1 MDKPEVPMT
10 LIVQDTDTVMGRG
23 GDLRLIP
30 GMGCDQAPDGDVI
43 LQRSD
48 GRPWLT
54 VKPTGKVEFADD
66 FDPVRATRAFWGAC
80 GEHHP
85 RVQRELFV
93 ALADA
98 VDELRGLWSLTC
110 EASYLAAR
118 ENKRLRRLDEL
129 IAKHPDYR
137 TIADEHRSWLEGC
150 DNQDKEQT

>member
-1 MDKPEVPMT
+1 VTKETDDLIIQAHDVPT
-10 LIVQDTDTVMGRG
+10 GRG

-54 VKPTGKVEFADD
+54 VKPTGKVEFAED
-66 FDPVRATRAFWGAC
+66 FDAQQATRAFWSAC

-93 ALADA
+93 AMAEA
-98 VDELRGLWSLTC
+98 VDDLRQLFECS
-110 EASYLAAR
+110 ASYPAAR
-118 ENKRLRRLDEL
+118 NSGRLRRLDEL
-129 IAKHPDYR
+129 IAKRPTYR
-137 TIADEHRSWLEGC
+137 MIAAEHRSWLERSDHQEKDC
-150 DNQDKEQT
+150 T